1 MPVLQGVGHP
11 ETVAIVSK
19 RAINRLLNEADR
31 LQTEVRIAP
40 RLNQTNGGYD
50 GLAEPDVGTPDVQQ
64 LAARFIVFNDLKP
77 KAHRV
82 EIACEKSL
90 VSQRFKIR
98 QRAPLQYQIPFWNP
112 NLPNPRVQSLV
123 YLLALGFHSSA
134 RRCASEI

>member
-64 LAARFIVFNDLKP
+64 LAACFIVFNDLKP

-82 EIACEKSL
+82 ESACEKSL
-90 VSQRFKIR
+90 VSQRFK
-98 QRAPLQYQIPFWNP
+98 N
-112 NLPNPRVQSLV
+112 
-123 YLLALGFHSSA
+123 
-134 RRCASEI
+134 